1 MTSNAWNIE
10 KGAVYDIATMC
21 MLLSLA
27 YTSLIQEFKFLG
39 TSRMTTKNVETNF
52 FLENILPVLKG
63 NAERHGFCI
72 ITYNMYIVE

>member
-21 MLLSLA
+21 MFLLLA
-27 YTSLIQEFKFLG
+27 YTSLIQEFKFLV
-39 TSRMTTKNVETNF
+39 TSRMTTKNVETKF

-63 NAERHGFCI
+63 NAERHVFCI
-72 ITYNMYIVE
+72 ISVSR